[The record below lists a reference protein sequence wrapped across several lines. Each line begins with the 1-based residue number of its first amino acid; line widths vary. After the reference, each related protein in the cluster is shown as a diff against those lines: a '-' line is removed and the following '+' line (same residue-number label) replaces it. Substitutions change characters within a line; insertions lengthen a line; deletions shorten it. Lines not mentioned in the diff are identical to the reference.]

1 MWVKIKRNVYVG
13 SEVKSAGSEL
23 DLDRDVANLL
33 IGAGKAEA
41 IPEPAP
47 APVVAKPAKPKP
59 APVTEPAASEEKT
72 DGT

>member
-1 MWVKIKRNVYVG
+1 MWVKIKRNIYIG
-13 SEVKSAGSEL
+13 SDVKPAGSEL
-23 DLDRDVANLL
+23 DLDRDVAKLL

-59 APVTEPAASEEKT
+59 APAEPAPISEEN
-72 DGT
+72 